1 MGDKSLE
8 MADDDLTYGVTQL
21 SLVDMEARGGDI
33 KDKKTSLDNNSHRLA
48 AQLDSTRGT
57 NMTRLSGQRYFT
69 DDVSDTKF
77 NFNKR

>member
-1 MGDKSLE
+1 

-33 KDKKTSLDNNSHRLA
+33 KDKKTSLDNN
-48 AQLDSTRGT
+48 
-57 NMTRLSGQRYFT
+57 MTRLSGQRYFT